1 MKAAARSETLPV
13 AVIGAGPI
21 GLAAAAEL
29 ATRDISFVVLE
40 AAASAGSHVTQWR
53 HVRMFSPWRFN
64 MAKSARRLLNGDGW
78 VAPDDDALPTGGE
91 LVDQYLAPLAA
102 TPALSAAIRYHTRVT
117 AISRLGLGKLKD
129 VGRSASPFLIRHTD
143 QAGEDV
149 DILARAVIDCSGTW
163 SKPAPAGHSGLAAQ
177 GEKQNAA
184 RIAYGM
190 PDVLGSA
197 KTRYAGKR
205 VAVLGSGHSA
215 IGTLLDLV
223 DLRQSAPQTGIV
235 WLLRQ
240 TDLRRVLGGG
250 TKDGLPARGALGM
263 RLSDALANGAIR
275 AIHPFALERIGMD
288 VDGSLRLHG
297 VGGNE
302 SIACDELVVATG
314 FRPDLAMLGEIRLDL
329 DPATEAPRALAPLID
344 PNVHSCG
351 TVRPHG
357 AKELAQ
363 PEPGFYLAGMKSYG
377 RAPTFLMATGYEQV
391 RSIVAEIAGDHEA
404 AARVELELPET
415 GVCSTDFAAAE
426 TGGCCAPAARAETAA
441 CCTPGPAMEKPASD
455 PACCGGRPKAD
466 SSACCVEDEIA
477 KVAGKS
483 GCGCSDKPASASLLT
498 A

>member
-1 MKAAARSETLPV
+1 MKPVPRSETLPV
-13 AVIGAGPI
+13 AVIGAGPV

-29 ATRDISFVVLE
+29 VARNIPFFVLE
-40 AAASAGSHVTQWR
+40 AVASAGSHVAQWR

-64 MAKSARRLLNGDGW
+64 IAKSARRLLDGEGW
-78 VAPDDDALPTGGE
+78 VAPDEDALPTGGE
-91 LVDQYLAPLAA
+91 LVEGYLAPLAR
-102 TPALSAAIRYHTRVT
+102 TPALGAAIRYHARVT
-117 AISRLGLGKLKD
+117 AISRLEFDKLKD
-129 VGRSASPFLIRHTD
+129 AGRASSPFLIRYAD

-163 SKPAPAGHSGLAAQ
+163 SRPAPAGHSGLPAS
-177 GEKQNAA
+177 GETQHAKS
-184 RIAYGM
+184 IAYGM
-190 PDVLGSA
+190 PDVLGGA
-197 KTRYAGKR
+197 RRRFAGKR

-223 DLRQSAPQTGIV
+223 E
-235 WLLRQ
+235 LRQ
-240 TDLRRVLGGG
+240 TSPKTQIIWLSRQADLRRVLGGG

-263 RLSDALANGAIR
+263 RLTAAMASGAIQ
-275 AIHPFALERIGMD
+275 AIHPFALERIGKD
-288 VDGSLRLHG
+288 VEGALTLHR
-297 VGGNE
+297 VGGSE

-415 GVCSTDFAAAE
+415 GICSTDFAEGDA
-426 TGGCCAPAARAETAA
+426 GGCCVPAATVEKVA
-441 CCTPGPAMEKPASD
+441 CCAPKPAIEEVKAAS
-455 PACCGGRPKAD
+455 ACCGGPAKSDA
-466 SSACCVEDEIA
+466 SACCIKDEVA
-477 KVAGKS
+477 KAAGES
-483 GCGCSDKPASASLLT
+483 SCGCSTKSDPATSIPA
-498 A
+498 